1 MNLSTERCV
10 IRRMKPEDEAELFL
24 LLSDP
29 KVMQYLETPY
39 TQEQTRSFL
48 TQFGLNA
55 DPCVYAVC
63 EKSGGAFMGY
73 LIFHPYGGERAYEL
87 GWVLH
92 QRYWHQGYATELTRH
107 MLTYAQEHCIPSL
120 VIECVPDQQ
129 GTKAIALHNG
139 FAYAGN
145 EDGCDVYRRELKDQI

>member
-48 TQFGLNA
+48 TQFGLNVN
-55 DPCVYAVC
+55 PCVYAVC
-63 EKSGGAFMGY
+63 EKSSEAFMGY
-73 LIFHPYGGERAYEL
+73 LIFHP
-87 GWVLH
+87 
-92 QRYWHQGYATELTRH
+92 
-107 MLTYAQEHCIPSL
+107 
-120 VIECVPDQQ
+120 
-129 GTKAIALHNG
+129 
-139 FAYAGN
+139 
-145 EDGCDVYRRELKDQI
+145 